1 MYCLLEEMTM
11 PVYQLVETFIKE
23 EEISEYKTNKD
34 LLTLNV
40 SDAGTQMKFQNI
52 DYGTKTKKL
61 LKKLTNE

>member
-1 MYCLLEEMTM
+1 M
-11 PVYQLVETFIKE
+11 KE

-61 LKKLTNE
+61 LKKLPNE